1 MTPRA
6 PVKMVLDCDTGVDDT
21 LAILYAA
28 LHPAVDLLGVGSVW
42 GNVDLE
48 TAVRNCLHTVHLA
61 GRPDVPVARGAD
73 RPLLQ
78 TDAVF
83 AYHVHGNDGQGNA
96 GTGRVVGEPVTESAA
111 EQIIRL
117 ARAHPREVEIV
128 AVGPLTNV
136 ALALGLCPELPSL
149 VRGITI
155 MGGAALAP
163 GNVTEVAEAN
173 IWCDAD
179 AAAAVFHAGWTVTM
193 VGLDVTM
200 LTTLDDGHR
209 ARLAGGGT
217 LGRYVA
223 RILDHYIGYFAS
235 ASFGE
240 RRSCMHDVLAVAV
253 AAGTLVPD
261 VAPLVRAYV
270 STEGPTRGQ
279 TVCDLRGMYMGY
291 PEQEGARCRP
301 VLRTDPAFAD
311 EVVDLLVAAGDA
323 ALPITPVSGTN
334 RAGTTDSPDG
344 DRA

>member
-1 MTPRA
+1 MTTTPVDRA
-6 PVKMVLDCDTGVDDT
+6 AAAVGTAPEQRVKMVLDCDTGVDDT

-28 LHPAVDLLGVGSVW
+28 LHPAVELLGVGAVW
-42 GNVDLE
+42 GNVDVD
-48 TAVRNCLHTVHLA
+48 TATRNSLHTVHLA
-61 GRPDVPVARGAD
+61 GRPEVPVARGAD

-78 TDAVF
+78 TPPVYGF
-83 AYHVHGNDGQGNA
+83 HVHGDDGQGNA
-96 GTGRVVGEPVTESAA
+96 GTGRSYGSPVAGSAA

-117 ARAHPREVEIV
+117 ARQHPGEVEVV

-136 ALALGLCPELPSL
+136 AIALGLCPELPSL

-173 IWCDAD
+173 ISCDPE
-179 AAAAVFHAGWTVTM
+179 AAAAVFNADWTVTM

-200 LTTLDDGHR
+200 RTTLDDGHR
-209 ARLAGGGT
+209 ARLAAGGT

-223 RILDHYIGYFAS
+223 GILDHYIGYFA
-235 ASFGE
+235 AAAFGE
-240 RRSCMHDVLAVAV
+240 RRSCMHDALAVAV
-253 AAGTLVPD
+253 AAGTLVPT

-291 PEQEGARCRP
+291 PEQEGAHCRP
-301 VLRTDPAFAD
+301 VLETDPAFAD

-323 ALPITPVSGTN
+323 ATSVEKES
-334 RAGTTDSPDG
+334 R
-344 DRA
+344 